1 MAQTQLSDRDAERV
15 AKIERLL
22 PPGTAFPRD
31 PQSLNLLRR
40 AFTHPSLSQLFNHDV
55 LGALGDSHFKHY
67 AAINFERENGTEF
80 ASPGD
85 VAKPIA
91 AVATNESL
99 ASMFQGVLGFK
110 LSDIETGEHYRYATL
125 ERSIHRQATVIEAI
139 ITVVQKVLGGD
150 VAQQFVDRLCAI
162 FFQKQGTSFL
172 SFRSFDPISS
182 VMQKVAQLTDGV
194 AVNYQVSDKPDAEG
208 NFIGRLGIKMG
219 PNLELFLKGPQA
231 GRRKNDVKRALF
243 QQMDL
248 DAEFDEFI
256 RKHPK
261 KAKVERSE
269 EAAGVSARAPEN
281 AEAAEASVSPGAENV
296 EDGVRRECDK
306 K

>member
-1 MAQTQLSDRDAERV
+1 MGTGATLNREALTPAV
-15 AKIERLL
+15 AVRL
-22 PPGTAFPRD
+22 G
-31 PQSLNLLRR
+31 RR
-40 AFTHPSLSQLFNHDV
+40 SLFNHDV
-55 LGALGDSHFKHY
+55 LGSLGDCQFKHY
-67 AAINFERENGTEF
+67 AAINFERENGMEF
-80 ASPGD
+80 ALPGD

-99 ASMFQGVLGFK
+99 ASMYQGVLGFK
-110 LSDIETGEHYRYATL
+110 LSDIETGEQYRYATL

-194 AVNYQVSDKPDAEG
+194 ANYQVSDKPDAEG
-208 NFIGRLGIKMG
+208 NFTGRLGIKMG

-248 DAEFDEFI
+248 DAEFNDFI
-256 RKHPK
+256 RKNPK
-261 KAKVERSE
+261 KAKVELSE
-269 EAAGVSARAPEN
+269 EAASVSARAREN
-281 AEAAEASVSPGAENV
+281 AEAAKASVSPGAENA
-296 EDGVRRECDK
+296 EAGVTVSLGV
-306 K
+306 